1 MTHGNIMNPVLTI
14 KSAEFIK
21 SAFQPDHYP
30 PAQLPEV
37 AFAGRS
43 NVGKSSLI
51 NCIVQRKKLVRT
63 SRTPGQ
69 TQAIN
74 FFLINKAF
82 YFVDLPGYG
91 FAKVPQR
98 IKAQWGPMV
107 ETYLTQRSTLKGVVH
122 ILDLRHPPT
131 PEDLSLQQWL
141 AIENIPSVP
150 VLTKA
155 DKMKRSKWPP
165 FVTQAAA
172 HLGIPA
178 DSFVLFSS
186 ETGQGRNH
194 LIEVLHDWVS
204 EPESL

>member
-1 MTHGNIMNPVLTI
+1 METPLVI

-21 SAFQPDHYP
+21 SAFQPAHYP
-30 PAQLPEV
+30 PAEVPEV

-51 NCIVQRKKLVRT
+51 NCLTQRKKLVRT

-69 TQAIN
+69 TQALN
-74 FFLINKAF
+74 FFLINGAF
-82 YFVDLPGYG
+82 HFVDLPGYG

-107 ETYLTQRSTLKGVVH
+107 ETYLTQRPTLKGVVQ

-131 PEDLSLQQWL
+131 QDDLRLWHWL
-141 AIENIPSVP
+141 TVHHIPTVP

-155 DKMKRSKWPP
+155 DKLKSSKWPP
-165 FVTQAAA
+165 LVKQAAA
-172 HLGIPA
+172 LLGVSTDLLVI
-178 DSFVLFSS
+178 FSS
-186 ETGQGRNH
+186 ETGTGRSE
-194 LIEVLHDWVS
+194 LLQIVQDWITT
-204 EPESL
+204 